1 MKNNKN
7 IALDVTFNQLEETK
21 KLQILG
27 IDEDV
32 LKQTRFKGLETSVII
47 YDVWNGKT
55 NAEKRAILKLV

>member
-7 IALDVTFNQLEETK
+7 IALDVTFNQLEESK

>member
-21 KLQILG
+21 KLQILS

>member
-55 NAEKRAILKLV
+55 NAEKRSILKLV

>member
-7 IALDVTFNQLEETK
+7 IALDVAFNQLEESK

-27 IDEDV
+27 IDENV
-32 LKQTRFKGLETSVII
+32 LKQTRFKNIETSVII

-55 NAEKRAILKLV
+55 NAEKRSILKLV

>member
-7 IALDVTFNQLEETK
+7 IALDVTFNQLEESK

-55 NAEKRAILKLV
+55 NAEKRSILKLV

>member
-1 MKNNKN
+1 MKNNNN
-7 IALDVTFNQLEETK
+7 IALDVTFNQLEESK

-27 IDEDV
+27 IVEDV
-32 LKQTRFKGLETSVII
+32 LKQTRFKGIETSVFI

>member
-7 IALDVTFNQLEETK
+7 IALDVTFNQLEDSK

-32 LKQTRFKGLETSVII
+32 LQQTRFKGLETSVII

>member
-7 IALDVTFNQLEETK
+7 IALDVTFNQLEESK

-32 LKQTRFKGLETSVII
+32 LKQTRFKGIETSVII

>member
-1 MKNNKN
+1 MKNNNN
-7 IALDVTFNQLEETK
+7 IALDVTFNQLEESK